1 MSAGQPTRS
10 QRTSLWPLR
19 LPATVKR
26 HRATT
31 RPNLANRLDAYLDL
45 MSALEP
51 TEIVASRP
59 PRHLGAGRQ
68 EASSWL
74 IVTRPCTAAEP
85 RLWRGRV
92 YFGGSK
98 VRIRCRGISASVTGY
113 LGSPSTVAGG
123 SGGSGGT

>member
-51 TEIVASRP
+51 PRSSRVGRP
-59 PRHLGAGRQ
+59 GTSGQVGKKPQAG
-68 EASSWL
+68 
-74 IVTRPCTAAEP
+74 
-85 RLWRGRV
+85 
-92 YFGGSK
+92 
-98 VRIRCRGISASVTGY
+98 
-113 LGSPSTVAGG
+113 
-123 SGGSGGT
+123 